1 MKNTTEKECEAL
13 MILRDVIVLVYDDIC
28 KIKGSDSEY
37 LLSLFMLSDELVR
50 NAMNDLGLQADE
62 A

>member
-1 MKNTTEKECEAL
+1 